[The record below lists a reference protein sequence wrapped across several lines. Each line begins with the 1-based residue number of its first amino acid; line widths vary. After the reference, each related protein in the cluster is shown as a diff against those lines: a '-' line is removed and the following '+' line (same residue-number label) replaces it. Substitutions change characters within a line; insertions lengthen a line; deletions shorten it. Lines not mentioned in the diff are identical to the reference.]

1 MPLTNYGEMIH
12 FHGRQLC
19 LICLCPP
26 LERDELYKKELP
38 EREQS
43 LSLQSIDP
51 FSEEEKKRGLYKE
64 RIGSLL
70 SPSEKGSTLKGEN
83 LLQDGENSFLIE

>member
-1 MPLTNYGEMIH
+1 MIH

-43 LSLQSIDP
+43 PYRVDP
-51 FSEEEKKRGLYKE
+51 FSEEDKKRGLYKE
-64 RIGSLL
+64 RIDSHL

-83 LLQDGENSFLIE
+83 LLQAGENSFLIE